1 MLWVCKIG
9 RWTDDGRRSIK
20 QVARKRKQ
28 PPTSR
33 LGCWRAL
40 GVLSLC
46 LLSVQRFSRTSSGSL
61 LQAALQVHVGEEVG
75 WIRIRIDYLCVDA
88 CGAFPQA
95 QSIITYPR
103 ARQHSPARRQVA
115 SRYRSKEK
123 NATVHVKNL
132 STQIDARARKTMAMA
147 NRAPHRVPHQRP
159 D

>member
-103 ARQHSPARRQVA
+103 ARS
-115 SRYRSKEK
+115 
-123 NATVHVKNL
+123 TV
-132 STQIDARARKTMAMA
+132 
-147 NRAPHRVPHQRP
+147 QRGGK
-159 D
+159 